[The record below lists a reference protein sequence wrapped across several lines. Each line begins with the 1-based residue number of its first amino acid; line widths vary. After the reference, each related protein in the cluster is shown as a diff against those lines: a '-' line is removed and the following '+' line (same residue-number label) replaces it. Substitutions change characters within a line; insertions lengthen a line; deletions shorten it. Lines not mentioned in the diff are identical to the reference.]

1 MTRDVQQKSILL
13 VDDEQDE
20 LANYAEM
27 LQGWGYRVIAAQNA
41 ESALAQMQPDIDAV
55 VTDYQMPDM
64 DGLTFLD
71 ALKRVRPEVPVVM
84 LTAHGGI
91 ATYLNAVGKGAFEY
105 INKPVNRAE
114 LKRILNAALYKK
126 GEIRD
131 AGGE

>member
-1 MTRDVQQKSILL
+1 MTLDGQQQQSILL

-27 LQGWGYRVIAAQNA
+27 LRGWGYRVIAVQDAT
-41 ESALAQMQPDIDAV
+41 SALAQMRPDIDAV

-64 DGLTFLD
+64 DGLAFLE
-71 ALKRVRPEVPVVM
+71 ALKRVRPEMPVVM

-105 INKPVNRAE
+105 INKPVNRVE
-114 LKRILNAALYKK
+114 LKRVINAALYKK
-126 GEIRD
+126 GGIGG
-131 AGGE
+131 GGE